1 MNQPELEADPLHPGS
16 RRNAIYRLGRER
28 FTELVQGFN
37 PEQLV
42 AIKGTHKYLENVSN
56 IIICMGTIMSLQS
69 SISFRL
75 TQHPELFDNI
85 AFGILTIIGGYA
97 GAVGSYYRSATR
109 EGISIISSRSTQL
122 TKIDF

>member
-1 MNQPELEADPLHPGS
+1 MNQPDREADLLRPWS

-37 PEQLV
+37 PRQLV
-42 AIKGTHKYLENVSN
+42 AIKDTHKYLEKVSN

-85 AFGILTIIGGYA
+85 AFGVLTIIGGYA
-97 GAVGSYYRSATR
+97 GAVGIYYRSATR
-109 EGISIISSRSTQL
+109 EGIDIINKRL
-122 TKIDF
+122 K